1 MKLQFSDYTLR
12 QDILNK
18 LSEEIVTGSVSAR
31 DKTTGLFTRANFVHS
46 ATFSKSF
53 ILIRLNEGSNLVLN
67 LLEDGVEWNEK
78 DIQLNF
84 GEIISSSDLL
94 VIFEKVILN
103 YLYTEE

>member
-1 MKLQFSDYTLR
+1 MKLKFSDYTVR

-46 ATFSKSF
+46 VTFSKSF

-94 VIFEKVILN
+94 AIFEEVVLN